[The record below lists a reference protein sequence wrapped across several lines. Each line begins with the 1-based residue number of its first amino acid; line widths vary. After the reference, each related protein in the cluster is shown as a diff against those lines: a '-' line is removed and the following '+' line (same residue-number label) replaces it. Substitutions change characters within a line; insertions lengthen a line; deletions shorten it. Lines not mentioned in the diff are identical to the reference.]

1 MRYKNILFDLDGTI
15 TDPALGIT
23 NSVMYALEKY
33 GIKVKERSELYKFI
47 GPPLAGSFSEYFG
60 FSKEEDVRAVEIF
73 REYFSEKGLF
83 ENKVYPGI
91 EKMLAKLKNSGAKIY
106 LATSKPEVFAEQILE
121 HFNLDKYFT
130 AISGSE
136 LNGNRVEKEAVI
148 EYVLKNYNIDNA
160 VMVGDRSFD
169 IIGAKKN
176 GMDSVGVLYG
186 YGTKEELAEA
196 GADYIAENVEKLSD
210 FLLN

>member
-60 FSKEEDVRAVEIF
+60 FSKEEAVRAVEIY
-73 REYFSEKGLF
+73 REYFSKKGLF

-106 LATSKPEVFAEQILE
+106 LATSKPEVFAKQIIE

-148 EYVLKNYNIDNA
+148 EYVLKNYNIDSA

-176 GMDSVGVLYG
+176 GIDSVGVLYG
-186 YGTKEELAEA
+186 YGDKEELAEA